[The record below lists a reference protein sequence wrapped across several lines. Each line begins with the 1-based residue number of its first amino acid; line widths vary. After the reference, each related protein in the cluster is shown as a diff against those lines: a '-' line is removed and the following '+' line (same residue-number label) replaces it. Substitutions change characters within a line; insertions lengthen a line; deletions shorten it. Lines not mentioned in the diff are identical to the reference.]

1 MGYRVIYIE
10 KCEYL
15 RLYLDNLKVEIKN
28 DTLLIPVSDIQ
39 ILVIDNYQSNLSVP
53 LINKLTD
60 NNVCTIICGVDHLP
74 KSYILPMNGHFSSSG
89 NISKQICWDSKR
101 KDDLHAM
108 IVKMKI
114 LNQIEILKVNNK
126 DFEVEKKLYEF
137 VDSVVSGDKTNRE
150 GLAAK
155 MYFRELFGHD
165 FIRFEEDV
173 INAGLNY
180 GYAIFRS
187 LITSIIVAKG
197 YIANI
202 GIFHKGKQNM
212 FNLSDDI
219 IEVFRPIV
227 DHYVY
232 NNMMDDIIF
241 KQSHR
246 EALIQLTNKKIM
258 IDGRKQTIANAIS
271 FYLDSIFN
279 YLDGE
284 ADSILYPLPVIYDFM
299 RLILFFDLP
308 VVSKEDRRI
317 YATFRKY
324 LIKNGYIMMQYSVY
338 CKIFANREAA
348 VKHVNILQRNVP
360 QKGQIRILLVTEK
373 QYAKIEII
381 VGGKSNQEQVVNS
394 DAFIKL

>member
-1 MGYRVIYIE
+1 MSYRVIYVE

-15 RLYLDNLKVEIKN
+15 KLYLDNLKVEIKN
-28 DTLLIPVSDIQ
+28 DSILFPISDIQ
-39 ILVIDNYQSNLSVP
+39 ILVIDNYQSNMSVP

-60 NNVCTIICGVDHLP
+60 YNVCTIICGVDHLP

-89 NISKQICWDSKR
+89 NIFKQICWDEKR
-101 KDDLHAM
+101 KNDLHAM
-108 IVKMKI
+108 IVKLKI
-114 LNQIEILKVNNK
+114 LNQIEILKMNQKNFDV
-126 DFEVEKKLYEF
+126 VKKLYEF
-137 VDSVVSGDKTNRE
+137 ANSIVSGDKSNRE

-155 MYFRELFGHD
+155 MYFRELFGD
-165 FIRFEEDV
+165 SFIRFEEDV

-227 DHYVY
+227 DDYVY
-232 NNMMDDIIF
+232 KEMMEDILF

-258 IDGRKQTIANAIS
+258 IDDKKQTVSNAIS
-271 FYLDSIFN
+271 LYLDSIFK

-284 ADSILYPLPVIYDFM
+284 IDSILYPLPVIYD
-299 RLILFFDLP
+299 L
-308 VVSKEDRRI
+308 
-317 YATFRKY
+317 
-324 LIKNGYIMMQYSVY
+324 
-338 CKIFANREAA
+338 
-348 VKHVNILQRNVP
+348 
-360 QKGQIRILLVTEK
+360 
-373 QYAKIEII
+373 
-381 VGGKSNQEQVVNS
+381 
-394 DAFIKL
+394 

>member
-15 RLYLDNLKVEIKN
+15 RLYLDNLKVEVKK

-89 NISKQICWDSKR
+89 NLARQINWKQER
-101 KDDLHAM
+101 KDVMHAR
-108 IVKMKI
+108 IVQMKI
-114 LNQIEILKVNNK
+114 LNQIEILKTNNK
-126 DFEVEKKLYEF
+126 SFDVEKKLYEF
-137 VDSVVSGDKTNRE
+137 VDSVEMGDCTNRE

-173 INAGLNY
+173 VNAGLNY

-197 YIANI
+197 YIANL

-227 DHYVY
+227 DNYVF

-241 KQSHR
+241 KQEHR
-246 EALIQLTNKKIM
+246 EALIQLTNKKIS
-258 IDGRKQTIANAIS
+258 IDGRKQTVANAIS

-279 YLDGE
+279 YLNE
-284 ADSILYPLPVIYDFM
+284 ESDSQQVLFPLPITYD
-299 RLILFFDLP
+299 L
-308 VVSKEDRRI
+308 
-317 YATFRKY
+317 
-324 LIKNGYIMMQYSVY
+324 
-338 CKIFANREAA
+338 
-348 VKHVNILQRNVP
+348 
-360 QKGQIRILLVTEK
+360 
-373 QYAKIEII
+373 
-381 VGGKSNQEQVVNS
+381 
-394 DAFIKL
+394 

>member
-180 GYAIFRS
+180 GYAILRA
-187 LITSIIVAKG
+187 IIARALVSSG
-197 YIANI
+197 LLPTL
-202 GIFHKGKQNM
+202 GIHHHNRY
-212 FNLSDDI
+212 NAYCLADDI
-219 IEVFRPIV
+219 MEPYRPYVDKLVFQLVKTYGENIE
-227 DHYVY
+227 
-232 NNMMDDIIF
+232 
-241 KQSHR
+241 
-246 EALIQLTNKKIM
+246 LTKEIKSVLLTIPTLDVV
-258 IDGRKQTIANAIS
+258 IGRKRSPLMIAATQTTASLYKCFSGELRKIA
-271 FYLDSIFN
+271 
-279 YLDGE
+279 
-284 ADSILYPLPVIYDFM
+284 YPEM
-299 RLILFFDLP
+299 
-308 VVSKEDRRI
+308 
-317 YATFRKY
+317 
-324 LIKNGYIMMQYSVY
+324 
-338 CKIFANREAA
+338 
-348 VKHVNILQRNVP
+348 
-360 QKGQIRILLVTEK
+360 
-373 QYAKIEII
+373 
-381 VGGKSNQEQVVNS
+381 
-394 DAFIKL
+394 

>member
-15 RLYLDNLKVEIKN
+15 RLYLDNLKVEVKN
-28 DTLLIPVSDIQ
+28 DDLLIPVSDIQ

-89 NISKQICWDSKR
+89 NILKQMNWDQKR
-101 KDDLHAM
+101 KEDLHAI

-114 LNQIEILKVNNK
+114 LNQIETLKNNGR
-126 DFEVEKKLYEF
+126 DFEVVKKLYEF
-137 VDSVVSGDKTNRE
+137 ADQVESGDKTNRE

-187 LITSIIVAKG
+187 LISSIIVAKG
-197 YIANI
+197 YICNV

-212 FNLSDDI
+212 FNLSDDV

-227 DHYVY
+227 DNYVY
-232 NNMMDDIIF
+232 NNLMDEILF
-241 KQSHR
+241 KQVHR
-246 EALIQLTNKKIM
+246 EELIRLTNHKIS
-258 IDGRKQTIANAIS
+258 IDDRKQTVANAIS

-279 YLDGE
+279 YLDG
-284 ADSILYPLPVIYDFM
+284 DSDTVLFPLPTLYD
-299 RLILFFDLP
+299 L
-308 VVSKEDRRI
+308 
-317 YATFRKY
+317 
-324 LIKNGYIMMQYSVY
+324 
-338 CKIFANREAA
+338 
-348 VKHVNILQRNVP
+348 
-360 QKGQIRILLVTEK
+360 
-373 QYAKIEII
+373 
-381 VGGKSNQEQVVNS
+381 
-394 DAFIKL
+394 